1 MFERPS
7 TFNRFAV
14 AYSCSFVRFE
24 PLDAAFLARELAPRA
39 VVFALELP
47 LLAAFCVPP
56 AAFFV
61 APEALALPLLA
72 ALLAREP
79 PALAVFRAPPAALR
93 AESPAV
99 FRVPLAAL
107 RTEPAAAVRVPLTA
121 FRVPLATF
129 RAEPEALAV
138 PLLAASF
145 ARAVPLL
152 DDFRVALAADLP
164 EPVASSAAERA
175 RLAEER
181 TPRAEVRAS
190 PELRELSSSPCSLC
204 SLSPP
209 WPISLFATLTAAG
222 TATPSAAPAT
232 TFFVVD
238 IPSSSGSISH
248 TSHLSGSCLTYCAR
262 R

>member
-24 PLDAAFLARELAPRA
+24 PLHAAF
-39 VVFALELP
+39 
-47 LLAAFCVPP
+47 
-56 AAFFV
+56 
-61 APEALALPLLA
+61 
-72 ALLAREP
+72 LAREP
-79 PALAVFRAPPAALR
+79 PALAVVRAPPAALR

-107 RTEPAAAVRVPLTA
+107 RTEPAAAFRVPLTA

-152 DDFRVALAADLP
+152 
-164 EPVASSAAERA
+164 
-175 RLAEER
+175 
-181 TPRAEVRAS
+181 
-190 PELRELSSSPCSLC
+190 
-204 SLSPP
+204 
-209 WPISLFATLTAAG
+209 
-222 TATPSAAPAT
+222 
-232 TFFVVD
+232 
-238 IPSSSGSISH
+238 
-248 TSHLSGSCLTYCAR
+248 
-262 R
+262 